1 VKPPAWVVVAVC
13 VSFAILYL
21 WAWTTP
27 YSGVAAVALGVS
39 VPVFGMVLNWGRPI
53 PPRPPYERPEVRE
66 LRRQREVLEEIR
78 DAIARKHPK
87 L

>member
-1 VKPPAWVVVAVC
+1 MAWRQAGGP
-13 VSFAILYL
+13 SRRAAFLYL
-21 WAWTTP
+21 WAWRNP
-27 YSGVAAVALGVS
+27 YNGLIAGALGVS
-39 VPVFGMVLNWGRPI
+39 IPVFGAVLNWGRPI
-53 PPRPPYERPEVRE
+53 PPRAPYERPEVRE